1 MATRRMERS
10 RTFPVSVEH
19 AYDTVLPRP
28 LPDIF
33 GRRFGAIPAIGEV
46 IDQHGD
52 WGAAVGQTRTIR
64 LTDGGTMRE
73 TLTELDRP
81 HRFGYTISDI
91 TGMMKPLVVSAAGTW
106 SFEPVG
112 TGVRITWAWEVTPT
126 EKLGTW
132 VMPTFA
138 RLWSGYARQAMEQI
152 EGILLP

>member
-1 MATRRMERS
+1 MDTRRMERS

-28 LPDIF
+28 LPHIF
-33 GRRFGAIPAIGEV
+33 SRRFGAIPAIREV
-46 IDQHGD
+46 TGQEGD
-52 WGAAVGQTRTIR
+52 WGSSVGQTRTIV

-81 HRFGYTISDI
+81 NRFGYTITGL
-91 TGMMKPLVVSAAGTW
+91 TGMMKPLVVSATGTW

-112 TGVRITWAWEVTPT
+112 TGVRITWAWEVVPT
-126 EKLGTW
+126 EKVGKW
-132 VMPTFA
+132 AMPTFA